1 MLMNWVLRLRLPII
15 LLSFFI
21 LFYFGHL
28 GNSLETESSASIS
41 NILAEDDPSIVENEK
56 FEEIFG
62 SNESIVVA
70 LETDNVYHNPF
81 LAFLIRLTEELES
94 IEGVRDVH
102 GLAATLTDIRGEAD
116 ELLTERF
123 VTEEDLPY
131 SAGQLSRMKQR
142 FSGHPFLQN
151 RFIDQAGKA
160 TLISVRIDTEMMTED
175 SQKEQ
180 LAALI
185 AAATTDAIAEETK
198 KGSLRITPHFAGSA
212 VVGSQIREMQRTED
226 YIKLVMLIVLAAV
239 LLIAFRTF
247 YGVAVPLLIAMT
259 SMSFVMGLKAL
270 FHSTFSTIDPMLYAL
285 IFTIS
290 VGDSIHVI
298 AAWYGPEHAA
308 IADKKQRI
316 LRIMQHVLMPCC
328 LTSVTTAVGFSAVA
342 TSSIPELRKFG
353 FFAAVAVVFAFVLTI
368 ALVPALLTLFESP
381 SLLAK
386 WTRRKAGPSI
396 EPPLPRIRDDAI
408 TDVLVRL
415 THAHP
420 RAILVSFAIAGAI
433 SVIGILRIH
442 VGTDPYSFMMDTH
455 PVNVAL
461 RFIEENVCGI
471 QDLEVVLEA
480 DRDDEPFKDPAL
492 LREVEAFQRHVES
505 FEGVTQGN
513 SILAF
518 VKLLNRAMHD
528 NESARHA
535 LPETRALTAQYLLLY
550 ESSGNAESLGD
561 WVSLP
566 YDKLRMNFKVADDG
580 DFELIRDQIEE
591 YARKRELPFGYQI
604 TGSAELWYRA
614 DRVFLRS
621 QLLSLLLA
629 LSVISII
636 LFLVFRSVRYG
647 VYSMAVNLF
656 PILVGLG
663 YLGFSG
669 TGLNMGTVMIA
680 PIAIGIAVDDAIHFL
695 TRYRNLVDV
704 ESTSETRLRRV
715 FRTVARPII
724 FTSVVLAIGFGSN
737 SISAFKPN
745 AYFGLVSALT
755 LLVAM
760 FANLLLLPAMLVVRP
775 PRPSRRPYASPNALP
790 EP

>member
-1 MLMNWVLRLRLPII
+1 MLMNWVLRFKLPII
-15 LLSFFI
+15 LFSFFI

-28 GNSLETESSASIS
+28 GSSLETESSASIS
-41 NILAEDDPSIVENEK
+41 NILAEDDPSIVNNEK

-62 SNESIVVA
+62 SDETIVVG
-70 LETDNVYHNPF
+70 LETDDVYHNPF
-81 LAFLIRLTEELES
+81 LAFLIRLSEELET

-123 VTEEDLPY
+123 ISEEDLPY
-131 SAGQLSRMKQR
+131 SARQLSRMKQH
-142 FSGHPFLQN
+142 FSSHPFLQN

-160 TLISVRIDTEMMTED
+160 TLIAVRIDTDLLTED
-175 SQKEQ
+175 AHKEQ

-185 AAATTDAIAEETK
+185 TTVTLDSVAEETK
-198 KGSLRITPHFAGSA
+198 QSSLRITPHFVGSA
-212 VVGSQIREMQRTED
+212 VVGNQIREMQEAER
-226 YIKLVMLIVLAAV
+226 YISFVMLIVLAAV

-247 YGVAVPLLIAMT
+247 HGVAIPLLIAMT

-298 AAWYGPEHAA
+298 AAWYSPEHVS

-316 LRIMQHVLMPCC
+316 IRIMQHVLVPCF
-328 LTSVTTAVGFSAVA
+328 LTSVTTAVGFAAVA

-353 FFAAVAVVFAFVLTI
+353 VFAAIAVVFAFILTV

-381 SLLAK
+381 SLLAR
-386 WTRRKAGPSI
+386 WAGRTAGSSEDTR
-396 EPPLPRIRDDAI
+396 LPRTRDDII
-408 TDVLVRL
+408 TDVLVRV
-415 THAHP
+415 THSHP
-420 RAILVSFAIAGAI
+420 RAILISFGVVGAIAVVGI
-433 SVIGILRIH
+433 SRIH
-442 VGTDPYSFMMDTH
+442 VGTDPYSFLMDTH

-471 QDLEVVLEA
+471 QDLEVVLESN
-480 DRDDEPFKDPAL
+480 RDDEPFKDPAL
-492 LREVEAFQRHVES
+492 LREVEAFQEYVES
-505 FEGVTQGN
+505 VNGVTQGN

-518 VKLLNRAMHD
+518 IKLLNRAMHEND
-528 NESARHA
+528 SAYHTIA
-535 LPETRALTAQYLLLY
+535 KTRALTAQYLLLY
-550 ESSGNAESLGD
+550 ESSGDAESLGD
-561 WVSLP
+561 WVSFQ
-566 YDKLRMNFKVADDG
+566 YDKLRMNFKVANDA
-580 DFELIRDQIEE
+580 DFELIRDHIGE
-591 YARKRELPFGYQI
+591 YARERELPFTYEI
-604 TGSAELWYRA
+604 AGSAELWNRA

-629 LSVISII
+629 MSVISII
-636 LFLVFRSVRYG
+636 LFLVFKSLRYG

-663 YLGFSG
+663 FLGFSG
-669 TGLNMGTVMIA
+669 IGLNMGTVMIA

-695 TRYRNLVDV
+695 SRYRDLADV
-704 ESTSETRLRRV
+704 EETSEMRLRKV
-715 FRTVARPII
+715 FRTVARPIV

-745 AYFGLVSALT
+745 AYFGMVSALT
-755 LLVAM
+755 LMVAM
-760 FANLLLLPAMLVVRP
+760 FANLLLLPAMIVFRP
-775 PRPSRRPYASPNALP
+775 PRPSP
-790 EP
+790 